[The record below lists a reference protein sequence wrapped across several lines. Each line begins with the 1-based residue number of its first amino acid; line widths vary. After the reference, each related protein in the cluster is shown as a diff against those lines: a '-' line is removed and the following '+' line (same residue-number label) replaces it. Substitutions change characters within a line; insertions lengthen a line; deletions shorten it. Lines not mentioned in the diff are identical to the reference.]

1 MNDQEQI
8 RLLLEGVDAWNEFR
22 KREKNWLPNLRILG
36 NPTLMAITTRINYR
50 SSDHDLSGINFRGA
64 DLTGSDLSH
73 SNLSDSNLRA
83 AKLCGTDLKGTDLF
97 RADISYSQIWKAK
110 LFLDGDKVQYS
121 RIKNLEPKN
130 IENIKDLLNLQR
142 ELDDYYSYWTGD
154 NAPTLYFRGE
164 SSDAWELVPSVF
176 RTSNLMKW
184 EREMLNELI
193 TAQPKQFS
201 STASSFDQLVLA
213 RHHGLPTR
221 LLDVTKS
228 PLVGLINACEERYGA
243 HGRLHIFVVPRKLI
257 RPFDSDAVSI
267 VANFAK
273 LTRYEQSKLLSK
285 DSETVFADLQN
296 DAPMPANRYDYLGI
310 LKRLCHFVAQEKSYF
325 ENRIDYRDFFRVFVV
340 EPQQSFDRLRAQSG
354 AFLISA
360 FHERFEQEEILK
372 WNNGIPVYDHYT
384 VKVPSYRKRHIL
396 EESRRLNITR
406 ETLIPGLD
414 SSAQAIKERYMQG

>member
-1 MNDQEQI
+1 MNNKEEI
-8 RLLLEGVDAWNEFR
+8 SLLLEGVDAWNEFR

-36 NPTLMAITTRINYR
+36 NPVLMNMAMHINYR
-50 SSDHDLSGINFRGA
+50 ASDHDISGINFRCA
-64 DLTGSDLSH
+64 DLIGSDLSH
-73 SNLSDSNLRA
+73 SNLSDSNLRV